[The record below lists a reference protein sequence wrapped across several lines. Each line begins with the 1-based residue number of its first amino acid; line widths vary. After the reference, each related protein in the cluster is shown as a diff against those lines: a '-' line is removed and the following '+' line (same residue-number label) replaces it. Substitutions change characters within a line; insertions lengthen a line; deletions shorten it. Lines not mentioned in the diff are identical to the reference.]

1 LRLQSCCGGAG
12 NDLIYGAV
20 GSDLLEGGAGDDR
33 LYGNYDEEECENE
46 DNEPVPCFGG
56 SDELYGNAGDDF
68 LHGGVANDFGDEG
81 PNFDT
86 CVTVETVRNCEA

>member
-1 LRLQSCCGGAG
+1 
-12 NDLIYGAV
+12 
-20 GSDLLEGGAGDDR
+20 
-33 LYGNYDEEECENE
+33 
-46 DNEPVPCFGG
+46 VPCFGG

-68 LHGGVANDFGDEG
+68 LHGGVANDFGDGG